1 MAGADV
7 QLDRD
12 SVLREWSQAAGAW
25 RKWRSEFGIQSRAAT
40 DLIVKAALP
49 EPGMR
54 VLDLA
59 SGSGEPAISLAR
71 AAGPQGTVVAT
82 DLVPGMLLGAHQ
94 HAVELDYR
102 NVICAA
108 ANAEAL
114 PFRSGAFD
122 RVTCRFGVMFFPD
135 LQLALAE
142 VRRVL
147 KPGRRAVFM
156 AWGEA
161 PRNNF
166 FASTTGVLLRFVK
179 SPPQGP
185 DLAHRF
191 AEPGSLSVALRRAA
205 FLEVTE
211 TFHSIA
217 WPWPGPPEG
226 FWNYSVDVRRSFRR
240 IFETLPPEEQQRA
253 RQESIRE
260 MGRHYDGRQVNFSAY
275 VVIVSAARD

>member
-1 MAGADV
+1 MSGAEV
-7 QLDRD
+7 QPDRE

-40 DLIVKAALP
+40 DLIVEAAVP

-59 SGSGEPAISLAR
+59 SGSGQPAMSLAR
-71 AAGPQGTVVAT
+71 AVGPQGTVVAT

-94 HAVELDYR
+94 HAIELDYR
-102 NVICAA
+102 NVVCAA
-108 ANAEAL
+108 ANVEAL
-114 PFRSGAFD
+114 PFRLGAFD
-122 RVTCRFGVMFFPD
+122 RVTCRFGVMFFAD
-135 LQLALAE
+135 LPLALAE

-191 AEPGSLSVALRRAA
+191 ARSQRLFIPSPGRGPARPKDFGITASKCGGPSAGSLKPCR
-205 FLEVTE
+205 
-211 TFHSIA
+211 
-217 WPWPGPPEG
+217 
-226 FWNYSVDVRRSFRR
+226 RRSSSRR
-240 IFETLPPEEQQRA
+240 GKNQFGKWDVTMTA
-253 RQESIRE
+253 
-260 MGRHYDGRQVNFSAY
+260 GK
-275 VVIVSAARD
+275 